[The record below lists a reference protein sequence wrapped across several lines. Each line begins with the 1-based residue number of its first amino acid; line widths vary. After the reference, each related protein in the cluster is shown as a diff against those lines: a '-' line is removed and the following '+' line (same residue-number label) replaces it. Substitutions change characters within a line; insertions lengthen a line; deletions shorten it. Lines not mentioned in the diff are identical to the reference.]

1 MDSSAI
7 FSISSNSTYS
17 TYICSRLYKYIYKPA
32 KLSSSIF
39 SHFQP
44 YSAFSAENAECGWKC
59 GIWLNCPFQYFN
71 STNISEK
78 RTIHV
83 SSWCYKNG
91 SRDIWR
97 SYISHQKRDK
107 WGSSGQFSVKPL
119 KTWPLRQ
126 DNNVYL
132 TKLAQNLQII
142 YNSVFQIAFSF

>member
-44 YSAFSAENAECGWKC
+44 YSAFSTENAEYGWTVLFSTLLVQIILKK
-59 GIWLNCPFQYFN
+59 GQY
-71 STNISEK
+71 IYHPGVK
-78 RTIHV
+78 
-83 SSWCYKNG
+83 KNG

-142 YNSVFQIAFSF
+142 YNRFFQIAFSF